1 MKNLNSDK
9 YKMRFSVSMVRRC
22 IPRGMFWFMSVFLV
36 IIAGCV
42 STPEYSSDPLA
53 GIKEVPANPVF
64 STAKLALIYSENTRK
79 TIEHLQG
86 MSGTKINFFVEKK
99 EDYNPHYV
107 TKAFHRILNNRF
119 KEVIQAESLKEAETH
134 EVDLLLIFDFRFHQG
149 MFSGQKT
156 SVELSGIFMTPNDI
170 TIETIRADGYATIPS
185 PYNVSLKPAANSAL
199 AQFSQSL
206 DKSKYLIAELK
217 RRAFTTDVT
226 AARPAPPLSTIS
238 QLSGTDTPIEVGIR
252 TDRLAVM
259 DIASI
264 NFGTYHALVIGNNDY
279 RHFPK
284 LRTAVNDA
292 KAMAVM
298 LQDKYGFEL
307 QLLLNATRADILR
320 AISGYRR
327 MLGQRDNLL
336 IYYAGHGWLDK
347 EADAG
352 YWLPIDASPDNEIN
366 WVSNSYITSLLRAIS
381 AKHILVVADSCYSGK
396 LARGVHIQRRTSD
409 YYARISKKK
418 SRSVLSS
425 GGLEPVADSDGKGG
439 HSVFASAFIDALTE
453 NDGIMDGTEL
463 FSKVRRPVMLNS
475 DQTPEYSDIRKAGH
489 DGGDFLFFRRKK

>member
-1 MKNLNSDK
+1 
-9 YKMRFSVSMVRRC
+9 
-22 IPRGMFWFMSVFLV
+22 MSVFLV

-42 STPEYSSDPLA
+42 STPDYSSDPLA
-53 GIKEVPANPVF
+53 GIQEVPANPVF

-79 TIEHLQG
+79 TIEYLQG

-119 KEVIQAESLKEAETH
+119 KEVIPTESLKEAKTQ

-199 AQFSQSL
+199 TQFSQSL

-217 RRAFTTDVT
+217 RRAFTTAVA
-226 AARPAPPLSTIS
+226 AARLAPPLSTSS

-279 RHFPK
+279 RHLPK

-292 KAMAVM
+292 KAMAVL
-298 LQDKYGFEL
+298 LQDRYGFEL

-320 AISGYRR
+320 AINGYRR
-327 MLGQRDNLL
+327 TLGQRDNLL
-336 IYYAGHGWLDK
+336 IYYAGHGWLD
-347 EADAG
+347 ADADQG
-352 YWLPIDASPDNEIN
+352 YWLPVDATGQDSTN
-366 WVSNSYITSLLRAIS
+366 WISNGSITDALRAME
-381 AKHILVVADSCYSGK
+381 AKHVLVIADSCYSGK
-396 LARGVHIQRRTSD
+396 LARGINVRIRTNN
-409 YYARISKKK
+409 YYEKISGKKA
-418 SRSVLSS
+418 RSVMAS
-425 GGLEPVADSDGKGG
+425 GGLEPVADEGGKGI
-439 HSVFASAFIDALTE
+439 HSAFASALIDALNE
-453 NDGIMDGTEL
+453 NNNIIDATLL
-463 FSKVRRPVMLNS
+463 FSQIRRPVMLNS

-489 DGGDFLFFRRKK
+489 DGGDFLFVKQK